1 MVLNRYCFMLLLCF
15 ACLFVC
21 LFVSLLA
28 CLTARLFYAATR
40 DRGVFCTRER
50 YS

>member
-1 MVLNRYCFMLLLCF
+1 MVLNRYCFMLLLF
-15 ACLFVC
+15 VLLVC

-28 CLTARLFYAATR
+28 CLTARLFYVAIR

-50 YS
+50 YH